1 MGYVSITNTIDV
13 ERNVA
18 QNAQRKIRITAEKQ
32 LPAIIGSFPVAAW
45 IPACNTRNRERE
57 RERER
62 DKNGRSLVCSILT
75 GDFEEA
81 IPRPRPSF

>member
-13 ERNVA
+13 EHNVAAVA

-32 LPAIIGSFPVAAW
+32 LPAIIGLFPVGVW
-45 IPACNTRNRERE
+45 IPAYNSRNREKERE

-62 DKNGRSLVCSILT
+62 QEL
-75 GDFEEA
+75 
-81 IPRPRPSF
+81 SFSFAQY